1 MTARVRRISQAALAK
16 IIYNRLALQHEEVG
30 IIGKPEAAPEFAAAI
45 YKLWSEPGDG
55 RDFSDE
61 DAACALGY
69 VADAF
74 AAIAEWLTIERE
86 RREARR

>member
-1 MTARVRRISQAALAK
+1 MKVKRISQAALAK
-16 IIYNRLALQHEEVG
+16 IIYNRFALQHEEVG

-45 YKLWSEPGDG
+45 YKLWSEPGDK

-69 VADAF
+69 IADAF
-74 AAIAEWLTIERE
+74 AAIAEWLTVT
-86 RREARR
+86 REARDEVSA